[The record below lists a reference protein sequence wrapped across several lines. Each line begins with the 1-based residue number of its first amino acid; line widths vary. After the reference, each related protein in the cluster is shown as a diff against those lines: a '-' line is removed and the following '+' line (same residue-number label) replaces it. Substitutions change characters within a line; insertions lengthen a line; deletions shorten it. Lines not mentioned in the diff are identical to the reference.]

1 MEEYKNAGRCN
12 RLWEESEMVLGFK
25 SRHSSHV
32 GLFGPWGLAK
42 VGTVQLWGAPF
53 LPPSLGSRR
62 DLAWKKRGER
72 ILAGGP

>member
-1 MEEYKNAGRCN
+1 MLAGVTDYGRSQKWCWDLN
-12 RLWEESEMVLGFK
+12 PGTAAMWGFLG
-25 SRHSSHV
+25 H
-32 GLFGPWGLAK
+32 GALAK

-53 LPPSLGSRR
+53 LPRSLGSRR